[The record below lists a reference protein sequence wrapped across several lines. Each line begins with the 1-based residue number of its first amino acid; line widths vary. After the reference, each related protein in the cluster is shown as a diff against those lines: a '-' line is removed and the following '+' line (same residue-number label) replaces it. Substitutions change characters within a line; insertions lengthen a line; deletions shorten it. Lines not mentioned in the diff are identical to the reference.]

1 MKNKLKLAIIAA
13 FSVAGAIGLWATN
26 SPKVSAASVDLS
38 SPRTLY
44 VQNCARCHGGDG
56 KGNTPTGKKLDAAD
70 LTGGRSVAG
79 IARVVKNGKGKMPAF
94 GKRLSAKQIADIAG
108 YVHSL

>member
-1 MKNKLKLAIIAA
+1 MKNKIKLALVAA
-13 FSVAGAIGLWATN
+13 FALAGALVVLVHSAPTA
-26 SPKVSAASVDLS
+26 SAASDDAA

-44 VQNCARCHGGDG
+44 VQNCARCHGSNG
-56 KGNTPTGKKLDAAD
+56 KAETALGKKLDAAD

-79 IARVVKNGKGKMPAF
+79 ISRVVRSGKGKMPAF